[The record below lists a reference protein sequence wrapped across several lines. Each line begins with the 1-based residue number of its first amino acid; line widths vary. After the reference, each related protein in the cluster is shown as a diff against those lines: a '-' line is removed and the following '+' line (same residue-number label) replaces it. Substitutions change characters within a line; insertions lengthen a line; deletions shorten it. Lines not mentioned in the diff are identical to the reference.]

1 MPSTPSTTPNGRAP
15 ARVPFVIRIG
25 EPHLVYYIRETVAV
39 ELDFLF
45 LSIEYAMTNS
55 CRGTIRR
62 EKERPME
69 L

>member
-45 LSIEYAMTNS
+45 LSN
-55 CRGTIRR
+55 
-62 EKERPME
+62 